1 MSCWAVLRI
10 TPTRN
15 IDKIKKAYIE
25 LTNSLSENNKYA
37 EELKLAYNKAISLA
51 TASIG
56 DLNIGLLNNPSFD
69 ILSALI
75 NSSIND
81 SEIDSIDKF
90 INEEVDCVCYNLGYL
105 PGGNKEITTL
115 AETSLKSI
123 QLSLNLLSKN
133 GIISIAI
140 YRGHN
145 EGMEEKNCIIKYLK
159 TLPKNSFGVMIH
171 ECINRSEK
179 SPLLIIVEKK

>member
-1 MSCWAVLRI
+1 MFKYVSDVSILSHNIIKEYVKNKIVAIDATLGNGYDCDFLSSCFKKVYAFEI
-10 TPTRN
+10 QKEACEKY
-15 IDKIKKAYIE
+15 IDK
-25 LTNSLSENNKYA
+25 NN
-37 EELKLAYNKAISLA
+37 NVI
-51 TASIG
+51 I
-56 DLNIGLLNNPSFD
+56 
-69 ILSALI
+69 I
-75 NSSIND
+75 NESHHK
-81 SEIDSIDKF
+81 IDKF

>member
-1 MSCWAVLRI
+1 MFKYVSDVSILSHNIIKEYVKNKNVAIDATLGNGYDCDFLSLCFKKVYAFEI
-10 TPTRN
+10 QKEACEKY
-15 IDKIKKAYIE
+15 IDK
-25 LTNSLSENNKYA
+25 NN
-37 EELKLAYNKAISLA
+37 NVI
-51 TASIG
+51 I
-56 DLNIGLLNNPSFD
+56 
-69 ILSALI
+69 I
-75 NSSIND
+75 NESHHK
-81 SEIDSIDKF
+81 IDKF
-90 INEEVDCVCYNLGYL
+90 INEKVDCVCYNLGYL